1 MSSVPF
7 RLVDAWSAQPAGS
20 AGAYGPLVDLCC
32 ARPERPQPDIPRRRA
47 KLSELDPHLHC
58 SVIGTCLATGEL
70 RRLVARF
77 VLIDRERASDLEVH
91 HEAVKLAMDGGG
103 GAKALHK
110 ALDARYEG
118 AIKRLQ
124 PVRDADALLARW
136 EEALKSGE
144 VPGAYWAVM
153 THPDTTPELR
163 QRAFG
168 DVHMLSHLVGAAN
181 RADVRRLQALEAEN
195 GALKDKIDRQ
205 QQRLNEMGAERE
217 RLSRQLSEQVLRY
230 SAHGEHEAPAQAAAS
245 ERIEALTAEL
255 AARNQALAH
264 HTGRREAAERQLEAL
279 HEMAQQTEA
288 RLRQALSLVDALQA
302 EVQAM
307 EETLDRRWQAA
318 ESAADA
324 NEGVSHGGSRGA
336 GGSGDASLTHAG
348 AWHGRRFV
356 YVGGRPKS
364 SQMIKALAEA
374 AGAELMVHDGGIED
388 RKGLLTA
395 MLPGADLVVFPV
407 DCIDHDSMSTLKRIC
422 ERHGIAYHPL
432 RSASAASFAALLASL
447 GEPSGPQHSPQPPA
461 SRFCLRHG

>member
-1 MSSVPF
+1 MSSLPF
-7 RLVDAWSAQPAGS
+7 RLIDAWSAPPSNA
-20 AGAYGPLVDLCC
+20 AGAYGAMVDLCC
-32 ARPERPQPDIPRRRA
+32 ARPERRLPETPRRRA
-47 KLSELDPHLHC
+47 KLAELDPHLHC
-58 SVIGTCLATGEL
+58 SVIGTCLTTGEL

-77 VLIDRERASDLEVH
+77 APIDRERASDLEVH
-91 HEAVKLAMDGGG
+91 HEAVKLAMDGAA

-110 ALDARYEG
+110 ALDTRYEG

-124 PVRDADALLARW
+124 PVRDVDTLLARW

-153 THPDTTPELR
+153 THPDTTIEMR

-195 GALKDKIDRQ
+195 SSLKDKIDRQ
-205 QQRLNEMGAERE
+205 QQRLKEMSAERE
-217 RLSRQLSEQVLRY
+217 QMTRQLSEQVLRR
-230 SAHGEHEAPAQAAAS
+230 SAHGEHEAAALAAAT
-245 ERIEALTAEL
+245 ERFETLTAEL
-255 AARNQALAH
+255 TARDQALAH

-279 HEMAQQTEA
+279 HEVAQQTEA
-288 RLRQALSLVDALQA
+288 RLRQALALVDSLQA
-302 EVQAM
+302 ELHAM
-307 EETLDRRWQAA
+307 EEVVDGRLWGA
-318 ESAADA
+318 E
-324 NEGVSHGGSRGA
+324 GA
-336 GGSGDASLTHAG
+336 GQAHPPV
-348 AWHGRRFV
+348 WHGKRV
-356 YVGGRPKS
+356 AYVGGRPKS
-364 SQMIKALAEA
+364 SQTIKALAEA
-374 AGAELMVHDGGIED
+374 AGAELIVHDGGIED

-407 DCIDHDSMSTLKRIC
+407 DCIDHDSMSTLKRVC

-447 GEPSGPQHSPQPPA
+447 GEPGPQPSPQPPA